1 MADWEQEVFER
12 EYSDLS
18 WYKGKQAK
26 HQKELENGKK
36 KSGLSTWSQSGMK
49 RFIVDHLTALS
60 PEQRKIFDQIKAFV
74 LGGRRPSSSAPERLA
89 LVNDFPARD
98 RAFLTTLAQE
108 LHLDLGWDEY
118 DEYDQNLMTLR
129 IPRAIDDEGKEV
141 EDTGGSDSEWEDEG
155 ELESHLAV
163 DRVLKKYE
171 KAAVVDLEE
180 QGTFEERHARAV
192 KDKMDEWKRGYYRVR
207 GIILHLMLRLMTN

>member
-1 MADWEQEVFER
+1 MERIVQGSVSGRNQER
-12 EYSDLS
+12 
-18 WYKGKQAK
+18 KG
-26 HQKELENGKK
+26 LFTDN
-36 KSGLSTWSQSGMK
+36 L
-49 RFIVDHLTALS
+49 VALS

-74 LGGRRPSSSAPERLA
+74 LSGRKPSPSTPERLA

-98 RAFLTTLAQE
+98 RAFLTTLAQD

-118 DEYDQNLMTLR
+118 DEYDQNVVTLR
-129 IPRAIDDEGKEV
+129 IPRPAEEEKPV
-141 EDTGGSDSEWEDEG
+141 EETGGSDSEWEDEG

-180 QGTFEERHARAV
+180 QGTVEERHARAI

-207 GIILHLMLRLMTN
+207 AFIFGLVL